1 LLPKVFPPDLPLD
14 PAPLELAAIFCPKRT
29 MRRSGRPAALLAAAA
44 AAAACLMLP
53 ATWTFTS
60 WAQSQRASGRSSRRA
75 TAPGRFGDDRK
86 VEFNYLTQDYELK
99 REGDKEI
106 FGEEV
111 GFSFGDLLPLSDAEQ
126 EVLRMVN
133 KRLPNWRKAF
143 MMPSNENGIRRRWRA
158 MVDVCG
164 GEGPA
169 LGALDRN
176 VGILCISEQV
186 TRAAS
191 KALIDN
197 LGPDKAAEV
206 VRKNPGILAIKASS
220 LQGDGL
226 SRTVFVADI
235 IDFFCGPIG
244 APLAKFVQVF
254 FVVALLKAV
263 SGK

>member
-1 LLPKVFPPDLPLD
+1 
-14 PAPLELAAIFCPKRT
+14 
-29 MRRSGRPAALLAAAA
+29 M
-44 AAAACLMLP
+44 
-53 ATWTFTS
+53 
-60 WAQSQRASGRSSRRA
+60 RA
-75 TAPGRFGDDRK
+75 TAPGVGPSGRFGDDRK
-86 VEFNYLTQDYELK
+86 VEYNYLTQDYELK

-111 GFSFGDLLPLSDAEQ
+111 GFSFGDLMPLSDAEQ

-143 MMPSNENGIRRRWRA
+143 LMPSNENGIRRRWRA

-164 GEGPA
+164 GEGLA

-226 SRTVFVADI
+226 ARTVFVADI

-254 FVVALLKAV
+254 FVVALLKAGFDV
-263 SGK
+263 ANPSQRLEL